1 MAKAK
6 TAADPTAT
14 KKKSPA
20 KSTKNGSS
28 SVETQAA
35 SSVDL
40 AEEIRQRA
48 YELYAER
55 GFTNGNPE
63 EDWLRAEAEVRARYP
78 RSA

>member
-6 TAADPTAT
+6 TAMDPAAKKKPAT
-14 KKKSPA
+14 KSAKKA
-20 KSTKNGSS
+20 TGV
-28 SVETQAA
+28 VETQTAT
-35 SSVDL
+35 SVDL

-78 RSA
+78 RTA